1 MIVTSSI
8 FYSSPTITTSYFRP
22 REKPSSGI
30 IGLGLTTLLL
40 CFQLALGGFLFSGG
54 WNKTAIL
61 KNTQQEIITHRQVRT
76 FPKSVERQTKFDAK
90 TLKDTVC
97 CSSQYVPYAEQRRLA
112 GILILSTSTSN
123 MYWIQQFNAL
133 SRWRSH
139 YNAVVITFHKLLSR
153 FFNPDVVLT
162 SSTGL
167 SLRRLRD
174 IKWMYQLSAFS
185 RLKLDLY

>member
-1 MIVTSSI
+1 MIVTLTI
-8 FYSSPTITTSYFRP
+8 FYSSSPTITTSYFRP

-54 WNKTAIL
+54 WNKTPIL
-61 KNTQQEIITHRQVRT
+61 KNSQQEIITHRQVRT
-76 FPKSVERQTKFDAK
+76 FPKSVERETKFDAK

-97 CSSQYVPYAEQRRLA
+97 CSSQYVPYAEQRRAA
-112 GILILSTSTSN
+112 GTLILSTSTSN
-123 MYWIQQFNAL
+123 MYWIQQLNAP

-139 YNAVVITFHKLLSR
+139 HNAAVITFHKLLSR
-153 FFNPDVVLT
+153 FFNPDVGLT

-167 SLRRLRD
+167 SLRYKVNVPVEC
-174 IKWMYQLSAFS
+174 I
-185 RLKLDLY
+185 

>member
-1 MIVTSSI
+1 MIVTLTI
-8 FYSSPTITTSYFRP
+8 FYSSSPTITTSYFRP

-40 CFQLALGGFLFSGG
+40 CFQLAFGGFVFSGG

-76 FPKSVERQTKFDAK
+76 FPKSVERETKFDAK

-97 CSSQYVPYAEQRRLA
+97 CSSQYVPYAEQCRLA
-112 GILILSTSTSN
+112 GILILPTSTSN

-133 SRWRSH
+133 SRRRSH
-139 YNAVVITFHKLLSR
+139 YNAAVITFHKQIFQSWRR
-153 FFNPDVVLT
+153 FDVKYRFVFEKT
-162 SSTGL
+162 
-167 SLRRLRD
+167 
-174 IKWMYQLSAFS
+174 
-185 RLKLDLY
+185 